1 MARCPNAP
9 SSSGRAGFAAS
20 PAGDFALPC
29 LLVLRYLTEGEVHDK
44 LALNDVLREHGIA
57 P

>member
-9 SSSGRAGFAAS
+9 SSSGRVGFAAS

-29 LLVLRYLTEGEVHDK
+29 LLVLRYLAEGEVHDK